1 MDAAGAITVL
11 IHRAQAGDAAAVEQ
25 LFEESYPLLSQ
36 LARAR
41 LRAHERTP
49 TLDTGSLVH
58 EAFLRFVKS
67 GRLRLDDSLHFRRW
81 AARVMRSVVIDLARR
96 RNAERRGGG
105 EPGVPITSDVPDGVP
120 GAAARILELHEALEA
135 LQRVD
140 ARAAQVVELRY
151 FAGMTEPEVAEALG
165 ITDRTVRRDWQKA
178 RLLLTEILGETST

>member
-1 MDAAGAITVL
+1 MDDAGEITVL

-67 GRLRLDDSLHFRRW
+67 GRLRLDDRLHFRRW

-105 EPGVPITSDVPDGVP
+105 AVAVSISGDLPEVVQAGDD
-120 GAAARILELHEALEA
+120 RILRLHEALES
-135 LQRVD
+135 LERID
-140 ARAAQVVELRY
+140 PRAAQVVELRY
-151 FAGMTEPEVAEALG
+151 FAGMTEPEVAKALG
-165 ITDRTVRRDWQKA
+165 VTDRTVRRDWQKA
-178 RLLLTEILGETST
+178 RLLLSEMLDRGDT

>member
-1 MDAAGAITVL
+1 MDAAGEITGL
-11 IHRAQAGDAAAVEQ
+11 IHRAQAGDASAVEQ
-25 LFEESYPLLSQ
+25 LFEESYPLLRQ

-41 LRAHERTP
+41 LRAHQRSP
-49 TLDTGSLVH
+49 TLDTGLLVH
-58 EAFLRFVKS
+58 EAYLRFVAS
-67 GRLRLDDSLHFRRW
+67 GRLRIEDRLHFRRW

-105 EPGVPITSDVPDGVP
+105 VAAVAISGDLPDPV
-120 GAAARILELHEALEA
+120 ASNADEILRLHEALEA
-135 LQRVD
+135 LEKVD

-178 RLLLTEILGETST
+178 RLLLTEMLTGS

>member
-1 MDAAGAITVL
+1 MAAGELTAL
-11 IHRAQAGDAAAVEQ
+11 IHKAQAGDTSAMDR

-67 GRLRLDDSLHFRRW
+67 GQLRLDDSLHFRRW

-96 RNAERRGGG
+96 RNADRRGGG
-105 EPGVPITSDVPDGVP
+105 VASVAITGDLPEAVSH
-120 GAAARILELHEALEA
+120 GADMILRLHEALEA
-135 LQRVD
+135 LEKVD
-140 ARAAQVVELRY
+140 QRAAQVVELRY

-178 RLLLTEILGETST
+178 RLLLTEMLGPDS